1 MYETILI
8 PIDGSDEAFE
18 AAKHAVDLAKEHG
31 ATLHVLYVVKSK
43 AVYTSAGLSGLEDSS
58 VTESHKKFAEEKVA
72 DVADYAAEHGVDCV
86 TAVKTGTPHTK
97 IVEYAEKIDADTI
110 VMGAHG
116 YDWDGLTEKIL
127 GSTTERVN
135 RNASMPVITVR

>member
-1 MYETILI
+1 MYETILA

-31 ATLHVLYVVKSK
+31 ATLHVLYVVEKK
-43 AVYTSAGLSGLEDSS
+43 PVYTSPGLSGLEDDT
-58 VTESHKKFAEEKVA
+58 VTEKHREFAKEKIGNVA
-72 DVADYAAEHGVDCV
+72 DFADEHGVDCV
-86 TAVKTGTPHTK
+86 TEVKTGTPHAK
-97 IVEYAEKIDADTI
+97 IVEYAETIGADTI

-135 RNASMPVITVR
+135 RNASIPVVTVR